1 MQRCRTLCASLP
13 HAALSYSLRFA
24 VSCSV
29 VVLSALRCPCS
40 VVVLSALRCFM
51 QRCRTLCAS
60 LPMQRSVSY
69 SLRFAAHAALSYSL
83 RFAAHAALSY
93 SLRFAASCSVVF
105 SALCCFLQ
113 RCRTLYLY
121 FSLGFLLTNGCF
133 AYCHVYCIIVLIT
146 SCISQHLYILMQ
158 FFSYMT

>member
-1 MQRCRTLCASLP
+1 MQRCRTFFCASLL

-24 VSCSV
+24 AS
-29 VVLSALRCPCS
+29 CS

-60 LPMQRSVSY
+60 LPMQRCRTLCA
-69 SLRFAAHAALSYSL
+69 SLLHAAL
-83 RFAAHAALSY
+83 Y
-93 SLRFAASCSVVF
+93 SLRFAASCSVVVLSIF
-105 SALCCFLQ
+105 IFRLDS
-113 RCRTLYLY
+113 
-121 FSLGFLLTNGCF
+121 FLLTNGCF

-146 SCISQHLYILMQ
+146 SCISQYLYILMQ